1 MTEPA
6 NYKGVDLDPHE
17 GTEFRMGTKLGKQER
32 SWFSGVMAMK
42 ERGQEHFSIRDCKE
56 QF

>member
-6 NYKGVDLDPHE
+6 NYKGVDLNPHE

-32 SWFSGVMAMK
+32 SWFSGVMAMR